1 MRIIHTLGLASLVM
15 LIASQAI
22 AKTVPVG
29 TCLPHLQS
37 YSTISQAVS
46 SVLPGST
53 I

>member
-1 MRIIHTLGLASLVM
+1 MRIIPTLGLASLVM

-46 SVLPGST
+46 SVLPGSS